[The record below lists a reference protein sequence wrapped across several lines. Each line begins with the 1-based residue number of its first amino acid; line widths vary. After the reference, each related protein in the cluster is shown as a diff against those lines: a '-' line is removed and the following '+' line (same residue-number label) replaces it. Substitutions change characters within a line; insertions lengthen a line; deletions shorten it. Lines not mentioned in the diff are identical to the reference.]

1 MNWKLS
7 ICILI
12 SLFAMES
19 KAQNSE
25 SESIKRLLEK
35 ESATYRSGDC
45 KAHASCWYIQ
55 PYSRILVSTIDG
67 KTYDVPPSEM
77 VKISEDT
84 TPRGGSSKNLDYKMS
99 INRNTAWVSHNE
111 ESTAKDGTISY
122 SYEIRLLEK
131 IKKEWKLVGQSIHMY
146 KKEYY

>member
-1 MNWKLS
+1 MNWKIS
-7 ICILI
+7 ICLLI

-25 SESIKRLLEK
+25 QENIKKLLEK
-35 ESATYRSGDC
+35 ESATYRSGDS
-45 KAHASCWYIQ
+45 KAHASCWHIQ
-55 PYSRILVSTIDG
+55 PYSRILVSTTDG
-67 KTYDVPPSEM
+67 NTYDVPPAEM

-84 TPRGGSSKNLDYKMS
+84 TPRGGSSKNSNYKIS
-99 INRNTAWVSHNE
+99 INGKTAWVSHNE
-111 ESTAKDGTISY
+111 ESTATDGTISY

-146 KKEYY
+146 KKK

>member
-7 ICILI
+7 ICLLVGLGTIGGY
-12 SLFAMES
+12 
-19 KAQNSE
+19 AQKKE
-25 SESIKRLLEK
+25 SESIIKLLEK
-35 ESATYRSGDC
+35 ESATYRSGDS

-55 PYSRILVSTIDG
+55 PYSRILVSTTDG
-67 KTYDVPPSEM
+67 STYDVPPSEM

-84 TPRGGSSKNLDYKMS
+84 PPRGGSSKNSDYRMS
-99 INRNTAWVSHNE
+99 INGNTAWVSHNE

-131 IKKEWKLVGQSIHMY
+131 IKNEWKLVGQSIHMY
-146 KKEYY
+146 KKE